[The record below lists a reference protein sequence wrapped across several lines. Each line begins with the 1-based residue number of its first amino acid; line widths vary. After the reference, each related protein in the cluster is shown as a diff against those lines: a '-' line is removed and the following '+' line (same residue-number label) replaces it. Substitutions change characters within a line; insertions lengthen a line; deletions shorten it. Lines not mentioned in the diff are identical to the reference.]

1 MLVNEVNIMFRVIKI
16 VFNAT
21 IIVLAFIGFN
31 AIGGQKYV
39 EALKDGIGTFI
50 AQHNAES
57 VKKIGDFSKINEE
70 FIIDNTMSIAGYKAV
85 IAEHKASGQ
94 KMVIL
99 DSGKKPILTKEDIRS
114 QNIDNT
120 LKDVSKK
127 INYKGVKVQEI
138 TVTNRGTMEMYGQKV
153 PYAKFDA
160 KVTRLPFS
168 DISGVVASVK
178 TSDGNEK
185 LALSLS
191 EKKRYSQ
198 LITNEFY
205 KGVNESTANVR

>member
-1 MLVNEVNIMFRVIKI
+1 MLVNEVNIMLRVIKI

-205 KGVNESTANVR
+205 KGVNESIANVR

>member
-1 MLVNEVNIMFRVIKI
+1 MFRTIKI

-39 EALKDGIGTFI
+39 EDIRDAVGTFI
-50 AQHNAES
+50 AQHNADS
-57 VKKIGDFSKINEE
+57 VKKIGDFSKMNEE
-70 FIIDNTMSIAGYKAV
+70 FIIDNTMSIAGFKAV

-99 DSGKKPILTKEDIRS
+99 DSGKKPLLTKEDIKS
-114 QNIDNT
+114 QNIDT
-120 LKDVSKK
+120 KLKDLSEKVK
-127 INYKGVKVQEI
+127 YKGVKVQDI
-138 TVTNRGTMEMYGQKV
+138 QITNRGTMNVYGQTV

-160 KVTRLPFS
+160 RVSRLPVS
-168 DISGVVASVK
+168 DISGIIASVQ
-178 TSDGNEK
+178 TSDGSEK

-191 EKKRYSQ
+191 EKKKYSQ

-205 KGVNESTANVR
+205 NGVSESK

>member
-1 MLVNEVNIMFRVIKI
+1 MFRVIKI